1 MLTQITDYI
10 NKQSD
15 NVVLRHPNSMAGTLW
30 RRCID
35 EDAAPDELAYGGI
48 GVLNE
53 IEDEEQQF
61 FTELCGVRVLQLST
75 DEEVGRI
82 YSDGIE
88 SRNLTSAFWLVVSD
102 NKQWEPALNDL
113 IKIELEGLIAMVFE
127 VIDIHSDVHLG
138 RGTTRYEVQYRD
150 ELTWYVGAD
159 ED

>member
-15 NVVLRHPNSMAGTLW
+15 NVVLRHPNRMAGTLW

-75 DEEVGRI
+75 DEE
-82 YSDGIE
+82 
-88 SRNLTSAFWLVVSD
+88 L
-102 NKQWEPALNDL
+102 
-113 IKIELEGLIAMVFE
+113 
-127 VIDIHSDVHLG
+127 
-138 RGTTRYEVQYRD
+138 
-150 ELTWYVGAD
+150 
-159 ED
+159 